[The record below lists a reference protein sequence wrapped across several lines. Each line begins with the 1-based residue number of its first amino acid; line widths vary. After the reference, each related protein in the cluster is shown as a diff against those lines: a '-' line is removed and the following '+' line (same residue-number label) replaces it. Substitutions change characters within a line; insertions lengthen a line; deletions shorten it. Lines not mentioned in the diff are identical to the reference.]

1 MEAIENAAFISIGQ
15 ACGFAG
21 LAVFCMVFG
30 LMFDPV
36 LAARAGGLT
45 SFSVAA
51 TLNLCAFRSHPSL
64 QTNQGLVDP
73 TQGGSPTGEHRT
85 KDHR

>member
-36 LAARAGGLT
+36 LAEIA
-45 SFSVAA
+45 
-51 TLNLCAFRSHPSL
+51 
-64 QTNQGLVDP
+64 
-73 TQGGSPTGEHRT
+73 
-85 KDHR
+85 